1 MFDSLQKT
9 SKTAIYITF
18 SQLAIYVLFQFLI
31 LIQYSSELIKMLSEG
46 PDYDPR
52 NPETS
57 RVRFPNFFAYL
68 VLVLFA
74 FIIYLVIIVFLTE
87 TLTVSG
93 NIDLANLIGF
103 IIPIIILFMVI
114 FLVLYQSY
122 TFISKGKSDGYD
134 LEFYIR
140 NYTFAGNT
148 FHVDGTINT
157 NKDKQQLLDNLF
169 KDWMRKSSAKG
180 TYSTSNWGV
189 VTDDVDDK
197 TLVTGTNIT
206 TMADA
211 YRNGQKV
218 IPTVNKDFN
227 THYITVDNSNV
238 NLSEAESGDVKTAR
252 EVYFK
257 LKSETGLT
265 VSPDVMSNYI
275 VSTPTTEEFGI
286 VSGFTGFEPFSNYS
300 KY

>member
-31 LIQYSSELIKMLSEG
+31 LMQYSSDLMSMLFEG
-46 PDYDPR
+46 ADYDPR
-52 NPETS
+52 KPETS
-57 RVRFPNFFAYL
+57 RVRFPNFVAYL

-74 FIIYLVIIVFLTE
+74 FIIYVIIIVFLTE

-93 NIDLANLIGF
+93 NKDLANLIGF
-103 IIPIIILFMVI
+103 IIPMIILFMVI

-122 TFISKGKSDGYD
+122 MFISKGESAGYD

-148 FHVDGTINT
+148 FDVDGTIKT

-169 KDWMRKSSAKG
+169 KDWMRKSSAEG
-180 TYSTSNWGV
+180 TYINSKWEE
-189 VTDDVDDK
+189 VTPPTNTTHVSS
-197 TLVTGTNIT
+197 NIT
-206 TMADA
+206 GMRTA
-211 YRNGQKV
+211 YKNGQTV

-227 THYITVDNSNV
+227 THHIIVDGSNIY
-238 NLSEAESGDVKTAR
+238 LSKPEPTDVATAR

-265 VSPDVMSNYI
+265 VSPNVMSNYI

>member
-18 SQLAIYVLFQFLI
+18 SQLVIYVLFQFLI
-31 LIQYSSELIKMLSEG
+31 LMQYSSDLMEMLFEG
-46 PDYDPR
+46 ADYDPR
-52 NPETS
+52 KPETS
-57 RVRFPNFFAYL
+57 RVRFPNFVAYL

-74 FIIYLVIIVFLTE
+74 FIIYVVIIVFLTE

-93 NIDLANLIGF
+93 NKDLANLIGF
-103 IIPIIILFMVI
+103 IIPMIILFIVI

-122 TFISKGKSDGYD
+122 TFISKGESAGYD

-148 FHVDGTINT
+148 FDVDGTINT

-180 TYSTSNWGV
+180 TYINSKWEED
-189 VTDDVDDK
+189 TDSETIHVSS
-197 TLVTGTNIT
+197 NIT
-206 TMADA
+206 GMRTA
-211 YRNGQKV
+211 YKNGQTV

-227 THYITVDNSNV
+227 KHHIKVDGSNIY
-238 NLSEAESGDVKTAR
+238 LGTAEPADVKTAR
-252 EVYFK
+252 EIYFK

-265 VSPDVMSNYI
+265 VSQDVMSNYI
-275 VSTPTTEEFGI
+275 VSSPTTEEFSI

>member
-18 SQLAIYVLFQFLI
+18 SQLVIYVLFQFLI
-31 LIQYSSELIKMLSEG
+31 LMQYSSDLMEMLFEG
-46 PDYDPR
+46 ADYDPR
-52 NPETS
+52 KPETS
-57 RVRFPNFFAYL
+57 RVRFPNFVAYL

-74 FIIYLVIIVFLTE
+74 FIIYVVIIVFLTE

-93 NIDLANLIGF
+93 NKDLANLIGF
-103 IIPIIILFMVI
+103 IIPLIILFIVI

-122 TFISKGKSDGYD
+122 TFISKGESAGYD

-148 FHVDGTINT
+148 FDVDGTINT

-180 TYSTSNWGV
+180 TYSNNSWDTPIGG
-189 VTDDVDDK
+189 TTGK

-206 TMADA
+206 PMAIA

-227 THYITVDNSNV
+227 TNYITVDGTNIH
-238 NLSEAESGDVKTAR
+238 LITAETPDVKTAR

-265 VSPDVMSNYI
+265 VSPNVMSNYI
-275 VSTPTTEEFGI
+275 VTTPTTEEFGI

>member
-1 MFDSLQKT
+1 M
-9 SKTAIYITF
+9 
-18 SQLAIYVLFQFLI
+18 
-31 LIQYSSELIKMLSEG
+31 KMLFEG
-46 PDYDPR
+46 AEYDPR
-52 NPETS
+52 KPETS
-57 RVRFPNFFAYL
+57 TVRFPNFLAYL

-74 FIIYLVIIVFLTE
+74 YIIYVIIIVFLTE

-93 NIDLANLIGF
+93 NLDLANLIGY
-103 IIPIIILFMVI
+103 IIPMLILFIVI
-114 FLVLYQSY
+114 FVVLYQSY
-122 TFISKGKSDGYD
+122 MFISKGESEGYD

-148 FHVDGTINT
+148 FNVDGTL
-157 NKDKQQLLDNLF
+157 NKNNDKQQLLDNLF

-180 TYSTSNWGV
+180 TYSTSNWGILDD
-189 VTDDVDDK
+189 TDGK

-206 TMADA
+206 PMEIA
-211 YRNGQKV
+211 YRNKQNT
-218 IPTVNKDFN
+218 IPTVNKNFN
-227 THYITVDNSNV
+227 TNYIIVDGSNV
-238 NLSEAESGDVKTAR
+238 HLLHEESSDVATAR
-252 EVYFK
+252 EIYFK

-265 VSPDVMSNYI
+265 VSPDVMSNYV

>member
-31 LIQYSSELIKMLSEG
+31 LMQYSSDLMEMLFEG
-46 PDYDPR
+46 ADYDPR
-52 NPETS
+52 KPETS
-57 RVRFPNFFAYL
+57 RVRFPNFVAYL

-74 FIIYLVIIVFLTE
+74 FIIYVVIIVFLTE

-93 NIDLANLIGF
+93 NKDLANLIGF
-103 IIPIIILFMVI
+103 IIPMIILFIVI

-122 TFISKGKSDGYD
+122 TFISKGESAGYD

-148 FHVDGTINT
+148 FDVDGTLNT

-180 TYSTSNWGV
+180 TYINSKWQKIAGSDSG
-189 VTDDVDDK
+189 

-206 TMADA
+206 PMAIA
-211 YRNGQKV
+211 YRNGQTV
-218 IPTVNKDFN
+218 IPTVNKDFT
-227 THYITVDNSNV
+227 THYITVDGSNV
-238 NLSEAESGDVKTAR
+238 NLSEEEPADVKTAR
-252 EVYFK
+252 EIYFK

-265 VSPDVMSNYI
+265 VSPDVMSNYV
-275 VSTPTTEEFGI
+275 VSSPTTEEFSI